1 MEIYINLER
10 QLIFKSGNTLLL
22 EFVKINNPPFCLSI
36 PFKTTTLLS
45 SFSLILESNWVLQ
58 NVCRM
63 SFKTFNRQSDSLII
77 EKKDITDTESVGKPQ
92 S

>member
-1 MEIYINLER
+1 M
-10 QLIFKSGNTLLL
+10 
-22 EFVKINNPPFCLSI
+22 
-36 PFKTTTLLS
+36 S

-77 EKKDITDTESVGKPQ
+77 EKKDITDTESVGLTTKLGHSNYAQDTLPKIATPKQ
-92 S
+92 TDTLKSLMWLGEKTVFYSLPTA